1 MYPIYFYKTCR
12 GNYPVKDFTQQ
23 LSKKSRAKVWRYVE
37 LLEKHGPNLLRPYA
51 DSVEGKIR
59 ELRIRVIEG
68 NIRILYFFFT
78 GRNVV
83 LLHALKKKISGLPK
97 KEIEQAKQHM
107 QDFILRY
114 NRGEFKLQEVYNE

>member
-1 MYPIYFYKTCR
+1 MYLIHFYKTHR
-12 GNYPVKDFTQQ
+12 GTYPVKDFIQQ
-23 LSKKSRAKVWRYVE
+23 LCKKSRAKIWRYVE
-37 LLEKHGPNLLRPYA
+37 LIEKHGPNLLRPYA

-83 LLHALKKKISGLPK
+83 LLHVLKKKTSDLPK
-97 KEIEQAKQHM
+97 KDIEQAKQRM

-114 NRGEFKLQEVYNE
+114 DRGEFKL